1 MDWNKLQ
8 HTLFALDPADPA
20 EDLRKLK
27 ASAGAPSDV
36 APTKD
41 YVVESAK
48 VAPGSMPVEGNYS
61 IADFAALAGIK
72 PMLTE
77 GPMDAF
83 KAGVQS
89 ATSGALA
96 PDSAEKAIKNVLGLN
111 GKEPKIN
118 KVSGKPTGD
127 VVAPKNTP
135 TTKEASGL
143 SPKLNAFLAPYATAL
158 EAIRINS
165 KGNAE
170 FEAFMKRYDPSIG
183 QPKESQQKTDLP
195 KPRDPNWRD
204 MDALRKSGAGGV
216 HKNKLEVLPR
226 KEKHKGKKEYAT
238 ESIKEML
245 YRKLN
250 ESK

>member
-8 HTLFALDPADPA
+8 HTLFALDPSDPA

-27 ASAGAPSDV
+27 ASAGASNNV

-41 YVVESAK
+41 YVVES
-48 VAPGSMPVEGNYS
+48 VEVPQGSMPVEGNYS
-61 IADFAALAGIK
+61 IADFAALAGVK
-72 PMLTE
+72 PILTE

-83 KAGVQS
+83 RAGIDS

-96 PDSAEKAIKNVLGLN
+96 PDSAEKAIKSVFGTD
-111 GKEPKIN
+111 GKETKSSKTKEIN
-118 KVSGKPTGD
+118 R
-127 VVAPKNTP
+127 P
-135 TTKEASGL
+135 TTKQSSIL
-143 SPKLNAFLAPYATAL
+143 DPKLVSKLTEYEEQLKVIFSSAKLRVKFEGFLNTYAPVAKKTEEAL
-158 EAIRINS
+158 Q
-165 KGNAE
+165 K
-170 FEAFMKRYDPSIG
+170 
-183 QPKESQQKTDLP
+183 KELP

-216 HKNKLEVLPR
+216 HKNKTDVLPR
-226 KEKHKGKKEYAT
+226 KEKHKGKKDYAV